1 MRSIKAIIFDLD
13 GVLVDTAKY
22 HYLAWKRLAE
32 ELNIEFSIEDNERL
46 KGVSRMNSLE
56 IILGIGGITLDND
69 AKIKLADKKNIWYV
83 EYISKL
89 TPADILPGVID
100 FLKSIKINGLKIA
113 LGSASK
119 NSMLILNNLKL
130 TDYFDAIID
139 GTKVSSTKPNPE
151 VFLKGALAL
160 EVLPCQCIV
169 FEDAQ
174 AGIDAAINAGMY
186 CIGIGSK
193 NILKKANLV
202 LSGFSNMTFDK
213 LELLSDY

>member
-1 MRSIKAIIFDLD
+1 MRSIKAMIFDLD

-22 HYLAWKRLAE
+22 HYLAWKRLAK

-69 AKIKLADKKNIWYV
+69 AKVKLADKKNIWYV

-139 GTKVSSTKPNPE
+139 GTKVSNTKPDPE

-174 AGIDAAINAGMY
+174 SGIDAAINAGMY

-213 LELLSDY
+213 LELLSN

>member
-1 MRSIKAIIFDLD
+1 MRSIKAMIFDLD

-32 ELNIEFSIEDNERL
+32 EINIEFSIEDNERL
-46 KGVSRMNSLE
+46 KGVSRMKSLE
-56 IILGIGGITLDND
+56 IILEIGSITLDND

-100 FLKSIKINGLKIA
+100 FLKSIKINRLKIA

-160 EVLPCQCIV
+160 NTPPCQCIV

-174 AGIDAAINAGMY
+174 SGIDAAINAGMY

-202 LSGFSNMTFDK
+202 LSGFSDMTFDK
-213 LELLSDY
+213 LGLLID